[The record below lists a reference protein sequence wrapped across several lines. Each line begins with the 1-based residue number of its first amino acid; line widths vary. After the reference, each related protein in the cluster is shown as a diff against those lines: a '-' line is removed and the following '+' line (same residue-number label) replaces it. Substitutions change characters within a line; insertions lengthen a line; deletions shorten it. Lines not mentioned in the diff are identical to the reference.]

1 MIYKRKETIEAE
13 QLTDDPNSVDKICE
27 LIGENHLIETTKT
40 GLIIDSQP
48 VNIYDFVILDQSYSV
63 TVFSKEAFNSMFEI
77 WEGDKL

>member
-13 QLTDDPNSVDKICE
+13 QLTDDPDSVDKICG

-40 GLIIDSQP
+40 GLKINSQP
-48 VNIYDFVILDQSYSV
+48 VNIYDFVILDQSHSV

-77 WEGDKL
+77 II